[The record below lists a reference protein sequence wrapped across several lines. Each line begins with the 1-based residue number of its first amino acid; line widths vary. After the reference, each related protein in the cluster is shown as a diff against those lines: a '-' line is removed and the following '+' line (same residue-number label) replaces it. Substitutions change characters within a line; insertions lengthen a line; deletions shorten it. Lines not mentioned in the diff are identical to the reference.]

1 MGLVAFVW
9 GLGQSAWCAPCPR
22 GNMHPPGLHLR
33 QCNAALRP
41 LNFGSDASWRAS
53 EDGAIP
59 AEVQAFKCSI
69 RQTPLGRDQDEG
81 LLLPWPPWA
90 KILFPLPK
98 QRQKQKQRW
107 AGLPSNMSLCE
118 LHTQRAG
125 KRPGGGLDIGRYVP
139 PWLLPSLRTSV
150 TTEAA
155 RLWPMLRRQEQERVG
170 TYSISSDELH
180 LDQTK
185 YLVVDGLYCLG
196 HNGHTSSQYFP
207 NRPSPSDSVV
217 PVILP
222 HTADKE

>member
-1 MGLVAFVW
+1 MLRKTGQSRLRCKLSSVALGRHLLGEIKMRDCYCHGRHGQRSCSPCQNRDRNRNRNRG
-9 GLGQSAWCAPCPR
+9 GLGFPRTCPFVSSTH
-22 GNMHPPGLHLR
+22 NE
-33 QCNAALRP
+33 Q
-41 LNFGSDASWRAS
+41 GSDR
-53 EDGAIP
+53 
-59 AEVQAFKCSI
+59 
-69 RQTPLGRDQDEG
+69 
-81 LLLPWPPWA
+81 
-90 KILFPLPK
+90 
-98 QRQKQKQRW
+98 
-107 AGLPSNMSLCE
+107 
-118 LHTQRAG
+118 
-125 KRPGGGLDIGRYVP
+125 GGGLDIGRYVP

-155 RLWPMLRRQEQERVG
+155 RLWPMLRRQEQEPVG